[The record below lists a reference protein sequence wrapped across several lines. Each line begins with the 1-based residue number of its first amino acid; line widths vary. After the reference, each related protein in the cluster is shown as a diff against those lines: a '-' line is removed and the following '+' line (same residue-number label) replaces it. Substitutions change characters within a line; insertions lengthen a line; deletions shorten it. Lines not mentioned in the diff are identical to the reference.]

1 MGATE
6 GRDMKA
12 IIVAL
17 CAAIAFSLG
26 FAPSAQAAIGYYDS
40 DVVVSLQMS
49 QSDSIITKMISGSD
63 YVWTCKAKDPD
74 CRIVREGD
82 SFVLKLQ
89 KGEKLVKG
97 YYAYEGQGAF
107 IEREWDGSPLPL
119 ELTYRLPGG
128 KKMKLTLFSASAG
141 LDTP

>member
-1 MGATE
+1 MGANE
-6 GRDMKA
+6 GRGMKA

-17 CAAIAFSLG
+17 CASIAFSLG
-26 FAPSAQAAIGYYDS
+26 FAPSAQATGYFDS

-49 QSDSIITKMISGSD
+49 QSDARISKMIDGSD

-74 CRIVREGD
+74 CRIVREGN
-82 SFVLKLQ
+82 SFVFRPLK
-89 KGEKLVKG
+89 GDRLVAG
-97 YYAYEGQGAF
+97 YYAYEGSGAF

-119 ELTYRLPGG
+119 ELNYRLPGG